1 MGKCYNCIINGD
13 CSKLDGHWQNCI
25 SYDCDACAFRDNL
38 VEICGQLMQDMDN
51 IYNIY
56 YTLNKF
62 FTLLFCYWGF
72 EKPDKEK

>member
-1 MGKCYNCIINGD
+1 MKISINKNQID
-13 CSKLDGHWQNCI
+13 CN
-25 SYDCDACAFRDNL
+25 ACAFRYSL

-72 EKPDKEK
+72 EQPDKEK